1 MRGCV
6 RGTARDLLRVKR
18 SRVSVYVLRSNVP
31 AAATNPQIRKSAE
44 HSLAEC
50 GSAPRPNGS
59 GMDSPP
65 LHLDFRSGHTRR
77 LSKFI
82 RRKGKTKAE
91 VFWRSAHLSNEDMR
105 S

>member
-1 MRGCV
+1 MRGCI
-6 RGTARDLLRVKR
+6 RGTAQLLLRIKR
-18 SRVSVYVLRSNVP
+18 PRGVICVLRSNVP
-31 AAATNPQIRKSAE
+31 AAATHPQIRKGCGAF
-44 HSLAEC
+44 AEC

-82 RRKGKTKAE
+82 RRKGKMQAE
-91 VFWRSAHLSNEDMR
+91 VCWRNAHFFK
-105 S
+105 